1 MDIIIIT
8 VFWLLDLLII
18 WSMCIVSTRT
28 GRCGEEIHHAHNKP
42 QILAVRTN
50 PSTWNE
56 TEIPPRP
63 TTIVI
68 STATKIQER
77 IYGKR
82 LYITKIR
89 RFYRLKTFWRARSMK
104 KTADRFS
111 CSTLRA
117 DASSLSARYQEA
129 RLSDVLARQG
139 VVLTV
144 AQYLSRSI
152 GWSSFILI
160 LFLIRLFLCSI
171 FYRRKSFVNSI
182 NAISDRNDNDN
193 DWIVHLSSFLDA
205 QVQGKQT
212 H

>member
-1 MDIIIIT
+1 
-8 VFWLLDLLII
+8 
-18 WSMCIVSTRT
+18 
-28 GRCGEEIHHAHNKP
+28 
-42 QILAVRTN
+42 
-50 PSTWNE
+50 
-56 TEIPPRP
+56 
-63 TTIVI
+63 
-68 STATKIQER
+68 
-77 IYGKR
+77 
-82 LYITKIR
+82 
-89 RFYRLKTFWRARSMK
+89 MK

-193 DWIVHLSSFLDA
+193 D
-205 QVQGKQT
+205 
-212 H
+212 